1 MQQPPIELT
10 SFGYLH
16 QPTGF
21 GGQPI
26 PPTADRTED
35 VRERLRDPAA
45 ARDILDLDGRH
56 PRVQAVVLATP
67 GAPEL
72 LDNLTAYAL
81 LPAGPRRIA
90 IGCGG
95 GKHRAC
101 ALVELLAPRL
111 LEHGVPVTVRH
122 LHAHLPRVV
131 KDQTPGQP
139 RWKRCGHGPGQLHP
153 GDKAVVD
160 AFKKMLTARR
170 DPAPFTEGDDVAVQ
184 VPNGVERA
192 RLEPRQDLSSEV
204 VELVLVH
211 PDTGEILTRP
221 MPCPRT
227 LILGPWDYAYRP
239 LTHAAVG
246 HQLPDS
252 AMSEPILSHLAGQ
265 PADGPKEG

>member
-1 MQQPPIELT
+1 MPQTPIELT

-16 QPTGF
+16 QPTGSD
-21 GGQPI
+21 GQPV

-45 ARDILDLDGRH
+45 ARGILDLDGRH

-72 LDNLTAYAL
+72 LDNLTSYAL

-90 IGCGG
+90 IGCAG

-101 ALVELLAPRL
+101 ALVELLAQRL

-122 LHAHLPRVV
+122 LHAHLPRVL
-131 KDQTPGQP
+131 KDQAPGHP
-139 RWKRCGHGPGQLHP
+139 RWKRCGRGPGEMHP
-153 GDKAVVD
+153 GDQAVVD
-160 AFKKMLTARR
+160 GFREMLIARKE
-170 DPAPFTEGDDVAVQ
+170 PAPWTEGDDLAVQ

-192 RLEPRQDLSSEV
+192 RPEPGQDLSADV
-204 VELVLVH
+204 VQLVIVH
-211 PDTGEILTRP
+211 PDTGEVLTQA
-221 MPCPRT
+221 MPCPRA
-227 LILGPWDYAYRP
+227 LVLGPWDMVYRA

-246 HQLPDS
+246 QQLPDS
-252 AMSEPILSHLAGQ
+252 AMSGPLLSHLAGQ
-265 PADGPKEG
+265 PTDVREEE